1 MTKNNE
7 NILKILLLIYVLL
20 IFVLN
25 ASHIN
30 QQGTY
35 NNIFIE
41 LAKNILAGNG
51 YVCSELG
58 NSTLFYP
65 IWGYTILVLPD
76 MFFSSGDLIIYVVQ
90 YILTII
96 SILLFIK
103 IFQIKLKFIHL
114 FLFTPF
120 IALMSVKWPDA
131 IVGSL
136 IIVYLY
142 FGMTY
147 LDKKKHIYLLLS
159 GVIFGIIINFR
170 SEYIFLPLFILVLL
184 IIPKLKFERLKI
196 LYIALTSILIGGLLI
211 VPWAMRAYSV
221 TGELRLSAS
230 NGGAV
235 MYISLGQLP
244 NNSWGIIP
252 LDETAYQ
259 IADSLNFD
267 SPYSNEADNYF
278 KSLSLQSI
286 QTNPLEYAKKVG
298 YNLFSSLTY
307 GVYTGEYANSIIGLE
322 HRQVVETGFASNN
335 NIFKKID
342 YLLNA
347 DKFVTVPILIEKGLQ
362 GIFMIIFLYLILSSI
377 MKLITGKVNL
387 SKSFLILL
395 LAIIIYKFAIVS
407 AIQYEYRHMNAIY
420 LLVLGIALQ
429 PNKSIFKM

>member
-1 MTKNNE
+1 
-7 NILKILLLIYVLL
+7 
-20 IFVLN
+20 
-25 ASHIN
+25 
-30 QQGTY
+30 
-35 NNIFIE
+35 
-41 LAKNILAGNG
+41 
-51 YVCSELG
+51 
-58 NSTLFYP
+58 
-65 IWGYTILVLPD
+65 
-76 MFFSSGDLIIYVVQ
+76 
-90 YILTII
+90 
-96 SILLFIK
+96 
-103 IFQIKLKFIHL
+103 
-114 FLFTPF
+114 
-120 IALMSVKWPDA
+120 
-131 IVGSL
+131 
-136 IIVYLY
+136 
-142 FGMTY
+142 
-147 LDKKKHIYLLLS
+147 
-159 GVIFGIIINFR
+159 
-170 SEYIFLPLFILVLL
+170 LL